1 MSEMFSAH
9 REGRGRLV
17 QPHGV
22 LRVRRRVLLA
32 VHEGGLR
39 SALPEV
45 KIVAKVVYINV
56 VLCGL
61 GFCRRFK
68 TGYLFILC

>member
-45 KIVAKVVYINV
+45 KIVFYS
-56 VLCGL
+56 
-61 GFCRRFK
+61 
-68 TGYLFILC
+68 